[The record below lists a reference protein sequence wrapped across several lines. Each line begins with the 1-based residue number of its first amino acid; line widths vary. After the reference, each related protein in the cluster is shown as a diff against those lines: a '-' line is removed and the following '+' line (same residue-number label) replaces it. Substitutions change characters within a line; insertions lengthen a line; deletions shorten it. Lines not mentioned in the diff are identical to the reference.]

1 MKKLIYSLA
10 IALMGMTSC
19 TSFDEE
25 QSVKYGDG
33 PAVSINLTTTTDST
47 FTFTVN
53 PADGT
58 KYYSYVVVSGKADES
73 VSESSVLKATLSGA
87 IQSSIVEYAQAASTT
102 VNMRNAQ
109 NQPLC
114 MPNNDYVVYAIAQDS
129 NGVTGK
135 VATLEVTT
143 TDGDVPVLLPY
154 EAKDPTDEN
163 DTVTTVTFSEEVA
176 LGEGKVSASYYQEWG
191 NGSLI
196 AIPEDDID
204 VTIDGSKVS
213 FAVNN
218 VPAGAFVFYS
228 WTVGAFVD
236 SFGNKCP
243 AVTTQLTEQ
252 GVSGV
257 YRRQPLQSWVIEDDN
272 ILPEAGSYIADY
284 QTFQGTMTFDHD
296 IFRNDELV
304 EDGDISVVY
313 TNSKKTSTIALATDQ
328 WSVSGK
334 TLTFTL
340 PEAAAAGD
348 IITIKVKADVI
359 FDINGNGNEEY
370 TSTTETVWWAY
381 FSMTKDMAIGDF
393 TFSVTS
399 GSETE
404 ECGIATIAENP
415 EVENG
420 LIITNLYMEG
430 SEIPGRY
437 DLSDSKIY
445 VSAGYPLGVTTYGST
460 SYGLITYS
468 LSDQE
473 EIAFTVNPDGTMTS
487 TDFCVVACDASFEN
501 LMGWWDKPDKAT
513 FTPAKA
519 TTRSKAATGR
529 KASAKSGVKTVNI
542 DVNARNLKTLRK

>member
-1 MKKLIYSLA
+1 
-10 IALMGMTSC
+10 MGITSC

-53 PADGT
+53 PAEGT
-58 KYYSYVVVSGKADES
+58 EYYSYVVVSGKANES

-87 IQSSIVEYAQAASTT
+87 IQSNIVEYATSASTT
-102 VNMRNAQ
+102 VNMRNAK

-114 MPNNDYVVYAIAQDS
+114 MPNNDYVVYAIAQDY

-143 TDGDVPVLLPY
+143 TDGKVPVLQPY
-154 EAKDPTDEN
+154 KAEDPTDEN
-163 DTVTTVTFSEEVA
+163 DTITTVTFSEAVA

-204 VTIDGSKVS
+204 VTVNGSKVS
-213 FAVNN
+213 FAVDN
-218 VPAGAFVFYS
+218 VPAGAFVLYS
-228 WTVGAFVD
+228 WTEGAFVD

-243 AVTTQLTEQ
+243 AVTTQITST
-252 GVSGV
+252 GFSGV
-257 YRRQPLQSWVIEDDN
+257 YRRLPFQSWEIEDDN
-272 ILPEAGSYIADY
+272 ILPEAGSLIADY
-284 QTFQGTMTFDHD
+284 KAFKGTMTFDHN
-296 IFRNDELV
+296 IFRNEELV

-313 TNSKKTSTIALATDQ
+313 TNSKKTSTIALATDE

-359 FDINGNGNEEY
+359 FDINGNGNEAY
-370 TSTTETVWWAY
+370 TSTSKTVWWKY
-381 FSMTKDMAIGDF
+381 FAMTKDMAIGDF
-393 TFSVTS
+393 TFKVTLANNKTYNL
-399 GSETE
+399 GTTTITE
-404 ECGIATIAENP
+404 DP

-420 LIITNLYMEG
+420 LILTNLYMEG

-437 DLSDSKIY
+437 DLAAGKIY
-445 VSAGYPLGVTTYGST
+445 VSAGYVLGLET
-460 SYGLITYS
+460 SGDDTYGLITYS
-468 LSDQE
+468 LSYQD
-473 EIAFTVNPDGTMTS
+473 EIAFTVNPDGTMES
-487 TDFCVVACDASFEN
+487 TDFGIVACDEN
-501 LMGWWDKPDKAT
+501 YEEALGWWLTAAKAT

-519 TTRSKAATGR
+519 TTRSKAVTS
-529 KASAKSGVKTVNI
+529 KKLSAKSGVKAVGI
-542 DVNARNLKTLRK
+542 DINARNLKTLRK

>member
-53 PADGT
+53 PAEGT
-58 KYYSYVVVSGKADES
+58 EYYSYVVVSGKADES

-114 MPNNDYVVYAIAQDS
+114 MPNNDYVVYAIAQDN

-143 TDGDVPVLLPY
+143 TDGNVPVLLPY

-163 DTVTTVTFSEEVA
+163 DTITTVTFSEAVS

-191 NGSLI
+191 DGSLI
-196 AIPEDDID
+196 VIPEDDID

-213 FAVNN
+213 FAVDN

-228 WTVGAFVD
+228 WTEGAFVD

-252 GVSGV
+252 GASGV

-272 ILPEAGSYIADY
+272 ILPEAGFYIADY

-381 FSMTKDMAIGDF
+381 FSMTKDMAIGNF

-404 ECGIATIAENP
+404 ERGIATIAEDP
-415 EVENG
+415 EVGNG

-445 VSAGYPLGVTTYGST
+445 VSAGYPLGVTTYGGT

-468 LSDQE
+468 LSYQE

-487 TDFCVVACDASFEN
+487 TDFGVVASDASFEN
-501 LMGWWDKPDKAT
+501 VKGWWDTPDKAT

-529 KASAKSGVKTVNI
+529 KVSAKSGVKTVNI

>member
-1 MKKLIYSLA
+1 
-10 IALMGMTSC
+10 MTSC

-58 KYYSYVVVSGKADES
+58 EYYSYVVVSGKADES

-114 MPNNDYVVYAIAQDS
+114 MPNNDYVVYAIAQDN

-143 TDGDVPVLLPY
+143 TDGNVPVLLPY
-154 EAKDPTDEN
+154 EAKDPTDEK
-163 DTVTTVTFSEEVA
+163 DTITTVTFSEAVS

-191 NGSLI
+191 DGSLI

-228 WTVGAFVD
+228 WTAGAFVD

-272 ILPEAGSYIADY
+272 ILPEAGSLIADY
-284 QTFQGTMTFDHD
+284 KTFQGTMTFDHD

-359 FDINGNGNEEY
+359 FDINGNGNEAY
-370 TSTTETVWWAY
+370 TSTSETVWWKY
-381 FSMTKDMAIGDF
+381 FAMTKDMAIGDF
-393 TFSVTS
+393 TFKVTTS
-399 GSETE
+399 SNKTYNFGTTTITE
-404 ECGIATIAENP
+404 DP

-420 LIITNLYMEG
+420 LILTNLYMEG

-437 DLSDSKIY
+437 DLAAGQIY
-445 VSAGYPLGVTTYGST
+445 VSAGDILGLET
-460 SYGLITYS
+460 SGDDTYGLITYS
-468 LSDQE
+468 LSGQD
-473 EIAFTVNPDGTMTS
+473 EITFTVNPDGTMES
-487 TDFCVVACDASFEN
+487 TDFGILACDENFEEA
-501 LMGWWDKPDKAT
+501 LGWWLKAAKAT
-513 FTPAKA
+513 FEPAKA

>member
-1 MKKLIYSLA
+1 
-10 IALMGMTSC
+10 MTSC

-33 PAVSINLTTTTDST
+33 YAVSINLTTTTDST

-58 KYYSYVVVSGKADES
+58 EYYSYVVVSGKADES

-114 MPNNDYVVYAIAQDS
+114 MPNNDYVVYAIAQDN

-143 TDGDVPVLLPY
+143 TDGNVPVLLPY
-154 EAKDPTDEN
+154 EAKDPTDEK
-163 DTVTTVTFSEEVA
+163 DTITTVTFSEAVS

-191 NGSLI
+191 DGSLI

-228 WTVGAFVD
+228 WTAGAFVD

-272 ILPEAGSYIADY
+272 ILPEAGSLIADY
-284 QTFQGTMTFDHD
+284 KTFQGTMTFDHD

-359 FDINGNGNEEY
+359 FDINGNGNEAY
-370 TSTTETVWWAY
+370 TSTSETVWWKY
-381 FSMTKDMAIGDF
+381 FAMTKDMAIGDF
-393 TFSVTS
+393 TFKVTTS
-399 GSETE
+399 SNKTYNFGTTTITE
-404 ECGIATIAENP
+404 DP

-420 LIITNLYMEG
+420 LILTNLYMEG

-437 DLSDSKIY
+437 DLAAGQIY
-445 VSAGYPLGVTTYGST
+445 VSAGDILGLET
-460 SYGLITYS
+460 SGDDTYGLITYS
-468 LSDQE
+468 LSGQD
-473 EIAFTVNPDGTMTS
+473 EITFTVNPDGTMES
-487 TDFCVVACDASFEN
+487 TDFGILACDENFEEA
-501 LMGWWDKPDKAT
+501 LGWWLKAAKAT
-513 FTPAKA
+513 FEPAKA

>member
-1 MKKLIYSLA
+1 
-10 IALMGMTSC
+10 MTSC

-53 PADGT
+53 PAEGT
-58 KYYSYVVVSGKADES
+58 EYYSYVVVSGKANES

-87 IQSSIVEYAQAASTT
+87 IQSSIVEYAKSASTT
-102 VNMRNAQ
+102 VNMRNAK

-114 MPNNDYVVYAIAQDS
+114 MPNNDYVVYAIAQDN

-143 TDGDVPVLLPY
+143 TDGNVPVLLLY

-163 DTVTTVTFSEEVA
+163 DTVTTVTFSEAVS

-191 NGSLI
+191 DGSLI

-204 VTIDGSKVS
+204 VTVNGSKVS
-213 FAVNN
+213 FAVDN

-228 WTVGAFVD
+228 WTEGAFVD

-243 AVTTQLTEQ
+243 AVTTQLTDK

-257 YRRQPLQSWVIEDDN
+257 YRRLPFQSWEIEDDN
-272 ILPEAGSYIADY
+272 ILPEAGSLIADY
-284 QTFQGTMTFDHD
+284 KTFKGTMTFDHD

-313 TNSKKTSTIALATDQ
+313 ANSKKTSTIDLATDE

-359 FDINGNGNEEY
+359 FDINGNGNEAY
-370 TSTTETVWWAY
+370 TSTSKTVWWKY
-381 FSMTKDMAIGDF
+381 FAMTKDMAIGDF
-393 TFSVTS
+393 TFKVTTS
-399 GSETE
+399 SNKTYNLGTTTITE
-404 ECGIATIAENP
+404 DP

-420 LIITNLYMEG
+420 LILTNLYMEG

-437 DLSDSKIY
+437 DLAAGQIY
-445 VSAGYPLGVTTYGST
+445 VSAGYILGLET
-460 SYGLITYS
+460 SGDDTYGLITYS
-468 LSDQE
+468 LSGQK
-473 EIAFTVNPDGTMTS
+473 EIAFTVNPDGTMES
-487 TDFCVVACDASFEN
+487 TDFGILACDENFEEAV
-501 LMGWWDKPDKAT
+501 GWWLKAAKAT
-513 FTPAKA
+513 FEPAKA

-529 KASAKSGVKTVNI
+529 KVSAKSGIKAVSI
-542 DVNARNLKTLRK
+542 DGNARNLKTLRK